1 MHVGKI
7 NQGTSYWSMK
17 AASSTLSFIS
27 LCYYLLPLLSSL
39 LTSCL
44 RAVATTSSPA
54 DIRRDRSPRKLELRN
69 TNHPNRSDI
78 LQGTSLSPSRA
89 RMAEQTKAMQEK
101 AQNATKGTPASSVQH
116 KVNSTTDSALSSI
129 DYYGNWIAQRARGML
144 DSVFPPEKRAAF
156 LSKLQAFM
164 LANPKLSVSQLLNSF
179 KSTEAHL
186 FLCRRSL
193 E

>member
-1 MHVGKI
+1 
-7 NQGTSYWSMK
+7 
-17 AASSTLSFIS
+17 
-27 LCYYLLPLLSSL
+27 
-39 LTSCL
+39 
-44 RAVATTSSPA
+44 
-54 DIRRDRSPRKLELRN
+54 
-69 TNHPNRSDI
+69 
-78 LQGTSLSPSRA
+78 
-89 RMAEQTKAMQEK
+89 MAEQTKGMQEK

-129 DYYGNWIAQRARGML
+129 DYYGNWVAQRARGML

-164 LANPKLSVSQLLNSF
+164 LANPKLSVSQFWNSF
-179 KSTEAHL
+179 KSTETHL